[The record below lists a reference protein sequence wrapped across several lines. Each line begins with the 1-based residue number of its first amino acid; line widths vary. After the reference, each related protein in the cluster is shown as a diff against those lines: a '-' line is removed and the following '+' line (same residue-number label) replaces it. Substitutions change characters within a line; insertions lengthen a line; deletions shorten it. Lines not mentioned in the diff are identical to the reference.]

1 MGEAQEFIAT
11 ATREREWRSRLAPKV
26 YSRRESRSIGGNRA
40 TSRECCMERATDQV
54 GEALRDDA
62 RISSAQFKVGEDA
75 KSDRRVCIK
84 GGACEARNVFSARE
98 AEELFNIRRAQRIN
112 ARREEL
118 IKH

>member
-11 ATREREWRSRLAPKV
+11 ATREREWRPRFTPKV
-26 YSRRESRSIGGNRA
+26 HSYWESRSVGGNRA

-62 RISSAQFKVGEDA
+62 RISSTQLKVGEDA
-75 KSDRRVCIK
+75 EANRRVCIE

>member
-11 ATREREWRSRLAPKV
+11 ATRKREWRTRLTPKV
-26 YSRRESRSIGGNRA
+26 HSRRESRGVGGNRA
-40 TSRECCMERATDQV
+40 TSRECCMERATGQV

-62 RISSAQFKVGEDA
+62 RISSAQFKVGEDV

-98 AEELFNIRRAQRIN
+98 AEELLYIRCAQRID
-112 ARREEL
+112 A
-118 IKH
+118 